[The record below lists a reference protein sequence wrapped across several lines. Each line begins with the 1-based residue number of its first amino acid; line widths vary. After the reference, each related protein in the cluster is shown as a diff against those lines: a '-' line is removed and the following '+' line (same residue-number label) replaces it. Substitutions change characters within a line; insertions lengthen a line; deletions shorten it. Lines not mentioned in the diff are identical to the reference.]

1 MLEGGPLPWIVDT
14 SGYYEEGETIFL
26 YKLLHPKQ
34 IPVDSIMHLDS
45 TNTLLEDTVYGL
57 FQIAIFFHAILLLLT
72 LLLPLIG
79 D

>member
-34 IPVDSIMHLDS
+34 IPVDSIIHRNHSFPLQ
-45 TNTLLEDTVYGL
+45 L
-57 FQIAIFFHAILLLLT
+57 FLMSAILSIVEA
-72 LLLPLIG
+72 LPSTVSCLVTKN
-79 D
+79 

>member
-14 SGYYEEGETIFL
+14 SGYYEEGERIFL
-26 YKLLHPKQ
+26 YKPKQ
-34 IPVDSIMHLDS
+34 IDSVMHLDS
-45 TNTLLEDTVYGL
+45 TNTLLEDAVYGL

>member
-26 YKLLHPKQ
+26 YKLLHPQQ
-34 IPVDSIMHLDS
+34 IDSIMHLDS
-45 TNTLLEDTVYGL
+45 TNMLLEDTVYGL
-57 FQIAIFFHAILLLLT
+57 FQVTIFVHAILLLLT

-79 D
+79 A